1 MIAAVVPAK
10 NEEGRISK
18 VLINLIKIGVDKII
32 TVINGST
39 DNTLYEV
46 QKLST
51 SFAGKIKIIHFKE
64 ALGYDVPKAV
74 GAYTAYKDGAEC
86 VIFVDGDMEGKM
98 DRQLKNLIKSI
109 EKEKADLSLTR
120 FYPDYLKENRLSLE
134 LYYYKRLFNE
144 TLNLYHKVYTAIPSH
159 GPHAVSGKFLQSVDF
174 CYFAIPPLE
183 SVFAVKEG
191 LKVAAP
197 SIMRV
202 EEPGS
207 KLRGFSH
214 AKKMADT
221 IIGDIIQALNL
232 YKGLL
237 PSRIIN
243 NREFIGYHG
252 ERRFDILKSFI
263 S

>member
-18 VLINLIKIGVDKII
+18 VLINLIKIGVDIII

-51 SFAGKIKIIHFKE
+51 SFAGIIKIIHFKE
-64 ALGYDVPKAV
+64 ALGYDVPKAI
-74 GAYTAYKDGAEC
+74 GAYTAYKEGAEC
-86 VIFVDGDMEGKM
+86 VIFVDGDMEGRMNCK
-98 DRQLKNLIKSI
+98 LKALIKSI
-109 EKEKADLSLTR
+109 LKEKVDLSLTR

-159 GPHAVSGKFLQSVDF
+159 GPHAVSRKFLQSVDYS
-174 CYFAIPPLE
+174 YFAIPPLE

-221 IIGDIIQALNL
+221 IIGDIIEALNF
-232 YKGLL
+232 YKGL
-237 PSRIIN
+237 PRTRVIN
-243 NREFIGYHG
+243 NKEYTGYNS
-252 ERRFDILKSFI
+252 ERRFDILKNFI